1 MEILSMNVVVSAIVD
16 PWVTTFS
23 FVVALA
29 MRIQGQNLQI
39 LCRNQARTRLAFAA
53 LLVRLSREK
62 PGALQSP
69 LAMKAP
75 PHTTIKPQL
84 KRLLSGRVVGGGD
97 VHVAFVAGDV
107 RERLAIQET
116 GGHAAKVAPNVD
128 GGAGLHL
135 GTEGGVCAVQAAS
148 GSKIA
153 FGCTKNLA

>member
-1 MEILSMNVVVSAIVD
+1 
-16 PWVTTFS
+16 
-23 FVVALA
+23 
-29 MRIQGQNLQI
+29 MRP
-39 LCRNQARTRLAFAA
+39 
-53 LLVRLSREK
+53 SREK

-107 RERLAIQET
+107 RERLAVQET

-148 GSKIA
+148 GRKIS
-153 FGCTKNLA
+153 FGCAKNFT